1 VDCKNFRK
9 ITFLNF
15 SNGEEMG
22 IQIEK
27 ATQTRFD
34 SIDWKNLGFGRY
46 FSDHMFISF
55 YRDGKW
61 DDGKIVP
68 YGPICFE
75 PSMMTLHYG
84 QTIFEGLKAYYDVNG
99 GVNLFRPEMNAKRM
113 QSSAERLCIP
123 HFDVE
128 KFIEAIIELI
138 KLDHKFVP
146 KVKGESLYIRPVCFG
161 SSCFLGVHPSQ
172 EYTFIII
179 TSPVASYYP
188 EGLNPVKILIED
200 QFVRVVRGGLGMAKT
215 AANYAA
221 SLYAGQRAK
230 EKGFS
235 QVLWLDGIHHEFVD
249 EVGAMNIMFVI
260 DDILITPPLTQGT
273 ILPGVTRDSVLHLAR
288 QMGIKV
294 QERSVKIQEVL
305 EAYER
310 GTLQEVFGTGTAATI
325 SPVGKLYYRDKELI
339 INNNQ
344 IGPIA
349 QKMYDTLTGLQ
360 HGIIKDTYNWIIH
373 IDV

>member
-1 VDCKNFRK
+1 
-9 ITFLNF
+9 
-15 SNGEEMG
+15 MG
-22 IQIEK
+22 ISIEK
-27 ATQTRFD
+27 ATKSRYD

-46 FSDHMFISF
+46 FSDHMFIS
-55 YRDGKW
+55 YYDGNKW

-84 QTIFEGLKAYYDVNG
+84 QTIFEGLKAYFDVNG
-99 GVNLFRPEMNAKRM
+99 GVNLFRPDMNAKRM
-113 QSSAERLCIP
+113 SSSAERLCIP
-123 HFDVE
+123 PFDE
-128 KFIEAIIELI
+128 KKFIEAIVELVKI
-138 KLDHKFVP
+138 DHKFVP
-146 KVKGESLYIRPVCFG
+146 KVRGEALYIRPVCFG
-161 SSCFLGVHPSQ
+161 SSCILGVHPSK

-200 QFVRVVRGGLGMAKT
+200 RFVRAVRGGLGNAKT

-221 SLYAGQRAK
+221 SLYAGKLAN

-260 DDILITPPLTQGT
+260 DDILITPPISQGS
-273 ILPGVTRDSVLHLAR
+273 ILPGVTRDSVLTLAR
-288 QMGIKV
+288 EMGIKV
-294 QERSVKIQEVL
+294 QERSIKIQEVL

-310 GTLQEVFGTGTAATI
+310 GTLQEIFGTGTAATI
-325 SPVGKLYYRDKELI
+325 SPVGKLYYKDREMI

-360 HGIIKDTYNWIIH
+360 HGIIKDTHNWIIH

>member
-123 HFDVE
+123 PFDVE

-294 QERSVKIQEVL
+294 QERSIKIQEVL

-310 GTLQEVFGTGTAATI
+310 GTLQEVFGTGTATTI
-325 SPVGKLYYRDKELI
+325 SPVGKLYYHDKELI

-360 HGIIKDTYNWIIH
+360 HGIIKDTYNWIIY